1 MDKYKNKL
9 TDDEIML
16 KNLGLDL
23 DDLND
28 DGSDLDELRNI
39 MEGEESIWLK
49 WRLKA
54 FGTQV
59 KLCTNVYV
67 RQ

>member
-39 MEGEESIWLK
+39 MEGEESI
-49 WRLKA
+49 
-54 FGTQV
+54 
-59 KLCTNVYV
+59 
-67 RQ
+67 

>member
-1 MDKYKNKL
+1 MEKYKNKL

-39 MEGEESIWLK
+39 MEGEESI
-49 WRLKA
+49 
-54 FGTQV
+54 
-59 KLCTNVYV
+59 
-67 RQ
+67 

>member
-1 MDKYKNKL
+1 MEKYKKEL

-23 DDLND
+23 DLND

-39 MEGEESIWLK
+39 MEGEE
-49 WRLKA
+49 
-54 FGTQV
+54 
-59 KLCTNVYV
+59 
-67 RQ
+67 

>member
-1 MDKYKNKL
+1 MEKYKKEL

-28 DGSDLDELRNI
+28 DGSDLDELRDI
-39 MEGEESIWLK
+39 MEGEE
-49 WRLKA
+49 
-54 FGTQV
+54 
-59 KLCTNVYV
+59 
-67 RQ
+67 